1 MTHRESGGDLRWVS
15 TTTFRRRAS
24 SSTAPVLVC
33 WTEWTSALP
42 WWLVCGGTVEGFP
55 RLKVNT
61 RKKQHGTHHHQDK
74 IKIHRHAAAAGDV
87 KGVRKAGRGDRAQRA
102 QQFAWLASGCWGLL
116 LAPLQPR
123 GRRHLRKP
131 AIVRIRAVNS
141 HFLPVPWMI
150 IKSWIV
156 LSFQGMIACNLCL
169 WPSQL
174 SASFCFEFNPSDTA

>member
-1 MTHRESGGDLRWVS
+1 MT
-15 TTTFRRRAS
+15 
-24 SSTAPVLVC
+24 
-33 WTEWTSALP
+33 
-42 WWLVCGGTVEGFP
+42 
-55 RLKVNT
+55 
-61 RKKQHGTHHHQDK
+61 
-74 IKIHRHAAAAGDV
+74 
-87 KGVRKAGRGDRAQRA
+87 VRIAQRA
-102 QQFAWLASGCWGLL
+102 QQFLAREAAGLL

-169 WPSQL
+169 WPSQF